1 MPDAERNRLEWPA
14 WIDDV
19 LRFGPIAELEVEW
32 RAAIGDAITRV
43 LDDRRETLT
52 GRPRSEA
59 TDA

>member
-1 MPDAERNRLEWPA
+1 MPDANRPALEWPA
-14 WIDDV
+14 WVDDV

-43 LDDRRETLT
+43 LDERR
-52 GRPRSEA
+52 GAPRSEEA